1 MSKLPEELSITPARQ
16 SSSKALN
23 RLGLSAFLISL
34 PFGILIFG
42 LPLVA
47 RELGAGTAA
56 ISGLMATYALLIVV
70 LQPLVGWGLD
80 RIGRRYFLI
89 AGLVGY
95 ALSNLIFGL
104 TTSVSGLFLAQL
116 AQGVGS
122 GLFWLTALAV
132 ISDLA
137 PEEGSGREFGR
148 LEEMSFRGI
157 LFGALFGFLIMG
169 LFNSEILGLEIKFQN
184 VWQFLFLLF
193 TMAAAGAVFITLR
206 WIPET
211 LERKTIPGVAG
222 SSVPKGGQK
231 KSPKK
236 WRLPRQLSILLGIV
250 LLTTGA
256 AELISPI
263 FIPHLFDN
271 VSSNLRNI
279 ALAFLPA
286 ALAGA
291 LLPSRLGG
299 LSDRVGRRKP
309 IVIAF
314 FISGL
319 VVFIVPFLR
328 SLWPLALLSFVE
340 AAAFAA
346 ATPAEES
353 LVIEISGD
361 ENEGL
366 ALGMYTASAGL
377 GGVIG
382 PLLGGLLYMLYGSSL
397 VFGMSALLF
406 VVGALLV
413 FSFVKEPKNIASD
426 Q

>member
-1 MSKLPEELSITPARQ
+1 MAKPPEELSITPASQ
-16 SSSKALN
+16 TSSAALS

-42 LPLVA
+42 LPLIA

-157 LFGALFGFLIMG
+157 LVGALFGFCIDRIIQSQYSRFGNNIPECLAITLHIIHHASMG
-169 LFNSEILGLEIKFQN
+169 SI
-184 VWQFLFLLF
+184 
-193 TMAAAGAVFITLR
+193 FITLR

-211 LERKTIPGVAG
+211 LESKTTPRVTGN
-222 SSVPKGGQK
+222 SFPKGVK
-231 KSPKK
+231 KKTPKK
-236 WRLPRQLSILLGIV
+236 WRLPRQLMILLGIV
-250 LLTTGA
+250 FLKRA
-256 AELISPI
+256 R
-263 FIPHLFDN
+263 
-271 VSSNLRNI
+271 LR
-279 ALAFLPA
+279 
-286 ALAGA
+286 
-291 LLPSRLGG
+291 
-299 LSDRVGRRKP
+299 
-309 IVIAF
+309 
-314 FISGL
+314 
-319 VVFIVPFLR
+319 
-328 SLWPLALLSFVE
+328 
-340 AAAFAA
+340 
-346 ATPAEES
+346 
-353 LVIEISGD
+353 
-361 ENEGL
+361 
-366 ALGMYTASAGL
+366 
-377 GGVIG
+377 
-382 PLLGGLLYMLYGSSL
+382 
-397 VFGMSALLF
+397 
-406 VVGALLV
+406 
-413 FSFVKEPKNIASD
+413 
-426 Q
+426 

>member
-1 MSKLPEELSITPARQ
+1 MSKPPEELSITPARQ

-169 LFNSEILGLEIKFQN
+169 LFNREILGLEIKFQN
-184 VWQFLFLLF
+184 VWQFLFHIIHH
-193 TMAAAGAVFITLR
+193 GC
-206 WIPET
+206 
-211 LERKTIPGVAG
+211 
-222 SSVPKGGQK
+222 SGG
-231 KSPKK
+231 
-236 WRLPRQLSILLGIV
+236 G
-250 LLTTGA
+250 
-256 AELISPI
+256 
-263 FIPHLFDN
+263 FHY
-271 VSSNLRNI
+271 
-279 ALAFLPA
+279 PA
-286 ALAGA
+286 MD
-291 LLPSRLGG
+291 S
-299 LSDRVGRRKP
+299 
-309 IVIAF
+309 
-314 FISGL
+314 
-319 VVFIVPFLR
+319 
-328 SLWPLALLSFVE
+328 
-340 AAAFAA
+340 
-346 ATPAEES
+346 
-353 LVIEISGD
+353 
-361 ENEGL
+361 
-366 ALGMYTASAGL
+366 
-377 GGVIG
+377 
-382 PLLGGLLYMLYGSSL
+382 
-397 VFGMSALLF
+397 
-406 VVGALLV
+406 
-413 FSFVKEPKNIASD
+413 
-426 Q
+426 